1 MAQFNPNDLSRFDN
15 FEILTTTYKIVLG
28 HDIACH
34 VLIPK
39 PLAQEAQDQDRSTG
53 LRPIIFR
60 IHGGGFVSG
69 SSLFPDF
76 FAPWHLELA
85 SRHNAVIVSCD
96 YRLAPEATI
105 DELIEDVDSFL
116 KWIHTELP
124 SFVSGRTNVQVDVTR
139 IMMAGDSAG
148 GYLSLLSGLN
158 HPKELRAVTA
168 AYPLVDAK
176 SPHFSQVYDK
186 PMYGFPH
193 LPTSLLDEHEAKLKA
208 KSIPSIISA
217 DPQGTRAELMFSYVQ
232 NAKYAELFP
241 PSRRDLHL
249 LDKIEDGARFPRG
262 GVFVWHGKA
271 DTVVP
276 VEGSLKLA
284 EKLKEFDPDLPFTL
298 AVREGEHGF
307 DATSSIDEQWMKDG
321 LEGLVSAWLA

>member
-15 FEILTTTYKIVLG
+15 FDILTTTYKIVLG
-28 HDIACH
+28 HEIACH

-39 PLAQEAQDQDRSTG
+39 PLVEQAQGQDRSTG

-69 SSLFPDF
+69 STCI
-76 FAPWHLELA
+76 
-85 SRHNAVIVSCD
+85 RHSAVIVSCD

-105 DELIEDVDSFL
+105 DLLIEDVDSFL

-124 SFVSGRTNVQVDVTR
+124 SFVSGRTIVQVD
-139 IMMAGDSAG
+139 
-148 GYLSLLSGLN
+148 
-158 HPKELRAVTA
+158 LRAVAA

-193 LPTSLLDEHEAKLKA
+193 LPTSLLDEHETKLKA

-217 DPQGTRAELMFSYVQ
+217 EPQCARAELMFSYVQ

-241 PSRRDLHL
+241 PSRRDLYL

-262 GVFVWHGKA
+262 SVFIWHGKG

-298 AVREGEHGF
+298 AVREGEYGF
-307 DATSSIDEQWMKDG
+307 DATSSIDKQ
-321 LEGLVSAWLA
+321 